1 MLSSRTHPKRLASCN
16 GYGSWLQLHSFTR
29 GSQFS
34 VVSLL
39 LVVQTFR
46 DRVGLETYGFGL
58 ETYDEKRFP
67 Q

>member
-16 GYGSWLQLHSFTR
+16 GRGSWLQLRSFTR
-29 GSQFS
+29 GSQFP

-39 LVVQTFR
+39 LVVQAFR
-46 DRVGLETYGFGL
+46 DRVGDSGFGL
-58 ETYDEKRFP
+58 ETYDEKRSP